1 VVSLKEQLQSIFQ
14 HSAMGSA
21 VWVDISKM
29 DMCMLTR
36 EALALSCCHLLHGP
50 VKAYALIPLKL
61 SLVFNLIITQQGER
75 QASLQAQADT

>member
-1 VVSLKEQLQSIFQ
+1 
-14 HSAMGSA
+14 
-21 VWVDISKM
+21 
-29 DMCMLTR
+29 MLTR